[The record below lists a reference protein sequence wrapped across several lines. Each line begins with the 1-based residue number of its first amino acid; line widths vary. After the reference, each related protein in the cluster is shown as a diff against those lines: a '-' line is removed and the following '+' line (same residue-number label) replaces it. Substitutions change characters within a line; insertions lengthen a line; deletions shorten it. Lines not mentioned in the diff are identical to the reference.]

1 MSTTVLEPFQ
11 TIDLT
16 DLATAIGAGDIRWG
30 HAAAQGAIW
39 GLGTAGATAVTGVG
53 APLSLAAGAIGGA
66 TGFVSSV
73 VSDWWS

>member
-1 MSTTVLEPFQ
+1 MSAAVLEPFQ
-11 TIDLT
+11 AIDLA
-16 DLATAIGAGDIRWG
+16 DLITVTGAGEIRWG

-66 TGFVSSV
+66 TGFISSV

>member
-1 MSTTVLEPFQ
+1 MSAAVLEPLQ
-11 TIDLT
+11 SIDLA
-16 DLATAIGAGDIRWG
+16 DLITVTGAGEIRWG

-66 TGFVSSV
+66 TGFISSV

>member
-1 MSTTVLEPFQ
+1 MSAAVLEPLQ

>member
-1 MSTTVLEPFQ
+1 MSATVLEPFQ
-11 TIDLT
+11 SIDLT

>member
-1 MSTTVLEPFQ
+1 MSVAVLEPLQ

-16 DLATAIGAGDIRWG
+16 DLATVAGAGQIRWG

-39 GLGTAGATAVTGVG
+39 GLGGAGAAAVTGVG
-53 APLSLAAGAIGGA
+53 APAALAAGGIGAA

>member
-1 MSTTVLEPFQ
+1 MSAAALEPFQ
-11 TIDLT
+11 AIDLA
-16 DLATAIGAGDIRWG
+16 DLITVTGAGDIRWG

-66 TGFVSSV
+66 TGFISSV

>member
-1 MSTTVLEPFQ
+1 MSATVFEPLQ
-11 TIDLT
+11 SIDLT
-16 DLATAIGAGDIRWG
+16 DLVTVIGAGDIRWG

>member
-1 MSTTVLEPFQ
+1 MSIAVLEPLQ
-11 TIDLT
+11 SIDLT
-16 DLATAIGAGDIRWG
+16 DLATVTGAGEIRWG

-53 APLSLAAGAIGGA
+53 APLSLAAGVIGGA

>member
-1 MSTTVLEPFQ
+1 MSATVLEPFQ

-16 DLATAIGAGDIRWG
+16 DLATAVGAGDIRWG

>member
-1 MSTTVLEPFQ
+1 MSATVLEPFQ
-11 TIDLT
+11 AIDLT
-16 DLATAIGAGDIRWG
+16 DLVTVTGAGDIRWG

>member
-66 TGFVSSV
+66 TGFDSSV

>member
-1 MSTTVLEPFQ
+1 MSAALEPFQ
-11 TIDLT
+11 AIDLA
-16 DLATAIGAGDIRWG
+16 DLITVTGAGEIRWG

-53 APLSLAAGAIGGA
+53 APLSLAAGAIGRA
-66 TGFVSSV
+66 TGFISSV

>member
-1 MSTTVLEPFQ
+1 MSATVLEPFQ